1 MAFRSCWRRA
11 MKAPHNAEVN
21 PIETRSAD
29 HAGTPE
35 KMGETSISRYTP
47 ALTIVAACR
56 KALTGVIATIA
67 PGSQKCSGTWADL
80 VNAANAIRAPIGHAS
95 GDRKSTRLNSS
106 P

>member
-47 ALTIVAACR
+47 ALTIVGACR

-67 PGSQKCSGTWADL
+67 PGTQKISGTRAAL
-80 VNAANAIRAPIGHAS
+80 VNADHVSRAPHWKLPLEGKTWA
-95 GDRKSTRLNSS
+95 GR
-106 P
+106 